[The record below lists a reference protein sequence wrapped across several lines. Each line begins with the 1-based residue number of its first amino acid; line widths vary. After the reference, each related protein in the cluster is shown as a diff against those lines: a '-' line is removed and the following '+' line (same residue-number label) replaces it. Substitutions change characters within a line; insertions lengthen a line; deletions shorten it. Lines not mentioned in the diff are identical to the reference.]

1 MSKKKG
7 IFSSDVFIIPDN
19 FHTINLKIVWKTI
32 YNFHNMKR
40 GGMLKKIILEK
51 HLKYYG
57 DRTRDA
63 LFFLEKKAIMTRIIV
78 EEVIEWY
85 AYKFI

>member
-1 MSKKKG
+1 
-7 IFSSDVFIIPDN
+7 
-19 FHTINLKIVWKTI
+19 
-32 YNFHNMKR
+32 MKR

-63 LFFLEKKAIMTRIIV
+63 LFFLEKKAIMIRIIV